1 MPAWIVAHSDELC
14 NFLIPLLAG
23 FSAPQLRHA
32 LNFVDAILVCIARHK
47 TLAALTRLLRLDHAD
62 EFAWAD
68 FFRVSPWSGETVRT
82 AVTRFLLQTVVAL
95 QARTGWRL
103 LFLSVDD
110 SLCVKDVD
118 TTKLQAVSFFYDHNE
133 PRRQQGRFSNASKYV
148 ALHLQLGAA
157 QWLLTWRPYYKRS
170 QVKTLNRQRRSQG
183 RTPLAYTSLITLV
196 EQMLDEIAPHLPPA
210 CHVYVLFDSWYASQP
225 LYTFIRAH
233 GWDWIGAAHSNLTLD
248 HFQLAQWWHHL
259 GHQPIERISLRSSK
273 GSHTYATRYRVGR
286 LRRYPDPV
294 LAVISKRTRR
304 DFRPV
309 YFLSS
314 DTHLSVRCLLKY
326 YGFRWQAEVNN
337 FYLKERLGLADYRLQ
352 SIEAIL
358 NWHALVFAAYAFMQT
373 QRAQPLF
380 QNPKATLPTVGD
392 CLVEHQRWHARQM
405 LCHLAALVR
414 QGWSDAQLVAEL
426 LP

>member
-1 MPAWIVAHSDELC
+1 MPTWIVAHSPEFC
-14 NFLIPLLAG
+14 NFIVPLLAG
-23 FSAPQLRHA
+23 LSTAQLRHA
-32 LNFVDAILVCIARHK
+32 LNFIDAILVCTARHK

-62 EFAWAD
+62 AYAWAD
-68 FFRVSPWSGETVRT
+68 FFRVSPWSGEKIRT
-82 AVTRFLLQTVVAL
+82 AVTLAVLKTVVAL
-95 QARTGWRL
+95 QAKTGWRL

-118 TTKLQAVSFFYDHNE
+118 TTKLQAVSFHYDHNE
-133 PRRQQGRFSNASKYV
+133 PRRQQGRYSNASKYV
-148 ALHLQLGAA
+148 TLQLQLGPA

-170 QVKTLNRQRRSQG
+170 QIKALNRQRRAQG
-183 RTPLAYTSLITLV
+183 LAPLTYATLATLV
-196 EQMLDEIAPHLPPA
+196 KQMLDEIAPHLPSA
-210 CHVYVLFDSWYASQP
+210 CHVYVLFDSWYASHH

-233 GWDWIGAAHSNLTLD
+233 GWDWIGAAHSNLALD
-248 HFQLAQWWHHL
+248 HFQLAQWWQHL
-259 GHQPIERISLRSSK
+259 GHQPLERITLRSSK

-286 LRRYPDPV
+286 LRRYAEPV

-304 DFRPV
+304 DSHPA

-314 DTHLSVRCLLKY
+314 DTNLSVRCLLKY

-352 SIEAIL
+352 SIEAIF
-358 NWHALVFAAYAFMQT
+358 NWHTLVFVAYAFMQT

-405 LCHLAALVR
+405 LCHIAALAR
-414 QGWSDAQLVAEL
+414 QGWSDADLVAAL

>member
-14 NFLIPLLAG
+14 NFLIPLLVG

-32 LNFVDAILVCIARHK
+32 LNFIDAILVCTARHK

-82 AVTRFLLQTVVAL
+82 AVTRLLLQTVVAL

-118 TTKLQAVSFFYDHNE
+118 TTKLQAVSFYYDHNE
-133 PRRQQGRFSNASKYV
+133 PRRQQGRFTNASKYV
-148 ALHLQLGAA
+148 ALHLQLGPA

-170 QVKTLNRQRRSQG
+170 QVQRLNRQRRAQG
-183 RTPLAYTSLITLV
+183 LVPLGYASLITLV
-196 EQMLDEIAPHLPPA
+196 EQMLDEIAPHLPPV
-210 CHVYVLFDSWYASQP
+210 CHVYVLFDSWYASQH

-233 GWDWIGAAHSNLTLD
+233 GWDWIGGAHSNLTLD

-286 LRRYPDPV
+286 LRRYPEPV

-304 DFRPV
+304 DLRPV

-326 YGFRWQAEVNN
+326 YGFRWQAEVTN

-352 SIEAIL
+352 SIEAIV

-405 LCHLAALVR
+405 LGHIATLVR
-414 QGWSDAQLVAEL
+414 QGWSDADLAAAL

>member
-1 MPAWIVAHSDELC
+1 MPTWIVAHSDEFR
-14 NFLIPLLAG
+14 NFVVPLLAG
-23 FSAPQLRHA
+23 FSVAQLRHA
-32 LNFVDAILVCIARHK
+32 LNFIDAILVCTARHK

-62 EFAWAD
+62 EYAWAD

-82 AVTRFLLQTVVAL
+82 AVTLGLLKTVAAL

-118 TTKLQAVSFFYDHNE
+118 TTKLQAVSFFYDHVE

-148 ALHLQLGAA
+148 ALHLQLGPA

-170 QVKTLNRQRRSQG
+170 QVKALNRQRRGQG
-183 RTPLAYTSLITLV
+183 RAPLIYASLITLV
-196 EQMLDEIAPHLPPA
+196 EQMLDEIAPHLPKA
-210 CHVYVLFDSWYASQP
+210 CHVYVLFDSWYASQH

-233 GWDWIGAAHSNLTLD
+233 GWDWIGAAKSNHVLD

-259 GHQPIERISLRSSK
+259 GHQPIERITLRSSK

-286 LRRYPDPV
+286 LRRYAEPV

-314 DTHLSVRCLLKY
+314 DTHVSVRCLLKY
-326 YGFRWQAEVNN
+326 YGFRWQAEIVQSQMTKTDPLTSWVGGDHITDLHLLIRHDHPVDQE
-337 FYLKERLGLADYRLQ
+337 FYQRPLLFKGRLGQIDLHSLAKCFDGGHHSRQFSL
-352 SIEAIL
+352 AIHL
-358 NWHALVFAAYAFMQT
+358 SFELF
-373 QRAQPLF
+373 PLS
-380 QNPKATLPTVGD
+380 L
-392 CLVEHQRWHARQM
+392 
-405 LCHLAALVR
+405 
-414 QGWSDAQLVAEL
+414 
-426 LP
+426 

>member
-1 MPAWIVAHSDELC
+1 MPTWIVAHSDVLC
-14 NFLIPLLAG
+14 NFLVPLLAD
-23 FSAPQLRHA
+23 FSAAQLRHT
-32 LNFVDAILVCIARHK
+32 LNFIDAILVCTARHK

-62 EFAWAD
+62 EYAWAD

-82 AVTRFLLQTVVAL
+82 AVTVCLLKAVVTL

-110 SLCVKDVD
+110 SLCCKDVD
-118 TTKLQAVSFFYDHNE
+118 TTKLQAVSFYYDHVE
-133 PRRQQGRFSNASKYV
+133 PRRQQGRFTNASKYV
-148 ALHLQLGAA
+148 ALHLQLGPA
-157 QWLLTWRPYYKRS
+157 QWLLTWRPYYKHS
-170 QVKTLNRQRRSQG
+170 QVKKLNRQRRPHG
-183 RTPLAYTSLITLV
+183 LAPLGYASLITLV
-196 EQMLDEIAPHLPPA
+196 EQMLDEVAPHLPQA
-210 CHVYVLFDSWYASQP
+210 CHVYVLFDSWYASQQ
-225 LYTFIRAH
+225 LYAFIRAH
-233 GWDWIGAAHSNLTLD
+233 GWDWIGAAKSNHTLD

-259 GHQPIERISLRSSK
+259 GHQPIERITLRSTK

-294 LAVISKRTRR
+294 LAVFSKRTRR
-304 DFRPV
+304 DLRPA

-314 DTHLSVRCLLKY
+314 DTRLSVRCLLKY

-352 SIEAIL
+352 SIEAIV

-373 QRAQPLF
+373 QRTQPLF

-405 LCHLAALVR
+405 LGHIAALVR
-414 QGWSDAQLVAEL
+414 QGWSDAELLAEL

>member
-1 MPAWIVAHSDELC
+1 LECDLRISYL
-14 NFLIPLLAG
+14 PLLAG
-23 FSAPQLRHA
+23 FSAAQLRHA
-32 LNFVDAILVCIARHK
+32 LNFIDALLVCTAKHK
-47 TLAALTRLLRLDHAD
+47 TLAALTRLLRLDQAD
-62 EFAWAD
+62 EYAWAD
-68 FFRVSPWSGETVRT
+68 FFRVSPWSGEAVRT
-82 AVTRFLLQTVVAL
+82 AVTRLRLKTVAAL

-118 TTKLQAVSFFYDHNE
+118 TTKLQAVSFHYDHVE

-148 ALHLQLGAA
+148 TLQLQLGPA

-170 QVKTLNRQRRSQG
+170 QVKKLNRQRRPLG
-183 RTPLAYTSLITLV
+183 REPLVYAPLITLV
-196 EQMLDEIAPHLPPA
+196 ELLLDEVAPQLPPA
-210 CHVYVLFDSWYASQP
+210 CHGYVLFDSWYASQP

-233 GWDWIGAAHSNLTLD
+233 GWDWIGAAHSNHVLD

-259 GHQPIERISLRSSK
+259 GHQPIERITLRSSK

-286 LRRYPDPV
+286 LRRYAEPV

-304 DFRPV
+304 DTRPV

-352 SIEAIL
+352 SIEAIV
-358 NWHALVFAAYAFMQT
+358 NGHALVFAAYAFMPT

-392 CLVEHQRWHARQM
+392 CLVEHQRWHARQRIG
-405 LCHLAALVR
+405 HIAALVR
-414 QGWSDAQLVAEL
+414 QGWSDADLVATL